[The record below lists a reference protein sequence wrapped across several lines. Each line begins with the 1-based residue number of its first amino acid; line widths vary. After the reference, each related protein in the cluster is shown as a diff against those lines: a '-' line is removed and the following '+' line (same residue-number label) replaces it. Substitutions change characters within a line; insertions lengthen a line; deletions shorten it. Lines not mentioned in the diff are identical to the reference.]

1 MAENDAR
8 ARTREALLRHSVNDE
23 GARMREQIGA
33 QVGLLAMILAIV
45 LVGALP
51 VAEAVRVPFLTVG
64 FVAAFYVGVTV
75 KRFLDP

>member
-1 MAENDAR
+1 
-8 ARTREALLRHSVNDE
+8 
-23 GARMREQIGA
+23 
-33 QVGLLAMILAIV
+33 MILAIV